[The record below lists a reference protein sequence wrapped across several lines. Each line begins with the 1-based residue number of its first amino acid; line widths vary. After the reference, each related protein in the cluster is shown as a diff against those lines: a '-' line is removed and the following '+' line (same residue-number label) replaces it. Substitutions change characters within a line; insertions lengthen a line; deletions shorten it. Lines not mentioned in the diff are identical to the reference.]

1 MTVIDDHPK
10 NSSMMTT
17 FLGIILGMFGISIMQ
32 LILAT
37 AMPFIV
43 TEIGGDYLYGWV
55 FSSYMLASLLTIP
68 VFSKL
73 ADLYGKKK
81 FYLLG
86 MGIFAIGTL
95 YGGFAPSMEHLI
107 VARVIQGLGAGMMIP
122 VSIALISD
130 LFPAEKRGA
139 MIGGLSFIQLLANIL
154 SPILGSVITK
164 QLGWHWIFY
173 ITLVMIVIA
182 MLLVARA
189 KQAAQV
195 SQGIRWSEIDLIG
208 GLVFGVFCALS
219 VSFSKA
225 VSGQS
230 KLGITGIL
238 LLVGAIITAVVLVWN
253 ERQHKDPIIKVAFFK
268 TKILRR
274 SILSSLVAGGIMY
287 GLVTILPLC
296 GVVLKQQG
304 FNIDESKILM
314 MFMLG
319 ITFGLL
325 MASRLVTKLHATFPK
340 VLWGA
345 SVLSAGLIYYA
356 ISVSNLLLFYIV
368 TGVLGLFLGGIM
380 ATLLI
385 NSQNA
390 VSSEDRTVLSGLVQL
405 GRYLGA
411 AIGVTIL
418 TGILPEISQ
427 ISASAQFLGAFG
439 MLVLIYILG
448 LVNEFI

>member
-1 MTVIDDHPK
+1 
-10 NSSMMTT
+10 MTT
-17 FLGIILGMFGISIMQ
+17 FIGIVLGMFGISIMQ
-32 LILAT
+32 LVLAT

-95 YGGFAPSMEHLI
+95 YGGLAPSMEHLI

-130 LFPAEKRGA
+130 LFPAEKRGV
-139 MIGGLSFIQLLANIL
+139 MIGGLSFIQLLANLL

-173 ITLVMIVIA
+173 ITLVMIVLA

-189 KQAAQV
+189 KQAAQT
-195 SQGIRWSEIDLIG
+195 SQSIRWSQIDLIG
-208 GLVFGVFCALS
+208 GLIFGIFCVLT
-219 VSFSKA
+219 VSFSNA
-225 VSGQS
+225 VSGQG
-230 KLGITGIL
+230 KLGMTGVL
-238 LLVGAIITAVVLVWN
+238 LLVGAIATAIILVWY
-253 ERQHKDPIIKVAFFK
+253 ERRHKDPIIKVTFFK
-268 TKILRR
+268 SKILRR
-274 SILSSLVAGGIMY
+274 SIISSLIAGGIMY

-314 MFMLG
+314 LFMLG

-325 MASRLVTKLHATFPK
+325 IASRLVTKLKGSFPK
-340 VLWGA
+340 AMWGV
-345 SVLSAGLIYYA
+345 SVLSAGIMYYA
-356 ISVSNLLLFYIV
+356 ISVSNLILFYIV

-411 AIGVTIL
+411 AVGVTIL

-427 ISASAQFLGAFG
+427 IISAAQFLGAFSL
-439 MLVLIYILG
+439 LVGIYILG
-448 LVNEFI
+448 LVNELA

>member
-1 MTVIDDHPK
+1 
-10 NSSMMTT
+10 
-17 FLGIILGMFGISIMQ
+17 
-32 LILAT
+32 
-37 AMPFIV
+37 
-43 TEIGGDYLYGWV
+43 V
-55 FSSYMLASLLTIP
+55 FSR
-68 VFSKL
+68 L

-81 FYLLG
+81 IYLLG

-95 YGGFAPSMEHLI
+95 YGGLAPSMEHLI

-130 LFPAEKRGA
+130 LFPPEKRGV
-139 MIGGLSFIQLLANIL
+139 MIGGLSFIQLLANLL

-173 ITLVMIVIA
+173 ITLVMIVGA
-182 MLLVARA
+182 MLLVSRA
-189 KQAAQV
+189 KQAAPT
-195 SQGIRWSEIDLIG
+195 SQGIRWSQIDLIG
-208 GLVFGVFCALS
+208 GLVFGVFCALT
-219 VSFSKA
+219 VSFSNV

-230 KLGITGIL
+230 KLGISGIL
-238 LLVGAIITAVVLVWN
+238 LLVGVITTAIILVWN
-253 ERQHKDPIIKVAFFK
+253 ERRHKDPIIKVAFFK

-274 SILSSLVAGGIMY
+274 SIISSLISGAIMY

-314 MFMLG
+314 LFMLG

-325 MASRLVTKLHATFPK
+325 IASRLVTKLTGSFPK
-340 VLWGA
+340 ALWGL
-345 SVLSAGLIYYA
+345 SVLSAGLMYYA
-356 ISVSNLLLFYIV
+356 ISASNLIMFYIV

-427 ISASAQFLGAFG
+427 ISSAAQFLGAFG
-439 MLVLIYILG
+439 LLLGIYILG
-448 LVNEFI
+448 LVNEMI

>member
-1 MTVIDDHPK
+1 MA
-10 NSSMMTT
+10 T
-17 FLGIILGMFGISIMQ
+17 FIGIVLGIFGISIMQ
-32 LILAT
+32 LVLAT

-86 MGIFAIGTL
+86 MGVFAIGTL
-95 YGGFAPSMEHLI
+95 YGGLAPSMEHLI

-173 ITLVMIVIA
+173 ITLVMIVVA

-189 KQAAQV
+189 KQATQV

-208 GLVFGVFCALS
+208 GLVFGVFCALT
-219 VSFSKA
+219 VSFSNA

-230 KLGITGIL
+230 KLGITGVL
-238 LLVGAIITAVVLVWN
+238 LLVGAIITAIILVWN
-253 ERQHKDPIIKVAFFK
+253 ERRHKDPIIKVAFFR

-274 SILSSLVAGGIMY
+274 SIISSLIAGGIMY

-314 MFMLG
+314 LFMLG

-325 MASRLVTKLHATFPK
+325 IASRLVTKLNATFSK

-345 SVLSAGLIYYA
+345 SVLSAGLMYYA
-356 ISVSNLLLFYIV
+356 ISVSNLLMFYIV
-368 TGVLGLFLGGIM
+368 TGILGLFLGGIM

-439 MLVLIYILG
+439 LLVGMYVLG
-448 LVNEFI
+448 MVNELI

>member
-1 MTVIDDHPK
+1 
-10 NSSMMTT
+10 MTT
-17 FLGIILGMFGISIMQ
+17 FIGIVLGMFGISIMQ
-32 LILAT
+32 LVLAT

-95 YGGFAPSMEHLI
+95 YGGLAPSMEHLI
-107 VARVIQGLGAGMMIP
+107 VARVIQGLGAGMMVP

-130 LFPAEKRGA
+130 LFPAEKRGS
-139 MIGGLSFIQLLANIL
+139 MIGGLSFIQLLANII

-164 QLGWHWIFY
+164 QLGRHWIFY
-173 ITLVMIVIA
+173 ITLVMVVVA
-182 MLLVARA
+182 MFFVARA
-189 KQAAQV
+189 KQATQD

-208 GLVFGVFCALS
+208 GLVFGVFCALT
-219 VSFSKA
+219 VSFSNA

-230 KLGITGIL
+230 NLGILGVL
-238 LLVGAIITAVVLVWN
+238 LLVGAIATAIILVWY
-253 ERQHKDPIIKVAFFK
+253 ERRHKDPIIKVTFFK
-268 TKILRR
+268 SKILRR
-274 SILSSLVAGGIMY
+274 SIISSLIAGGIMY

-314 MFMLG
+314 LFMLG

-325 MASRLVTKLHATFPK
+325 IASRLVTKLKGSFPK
-340 VLWGA
+340 TMWGV
-345 SVLSAGLIYYA
+345 SVLSAGIMYYA
-356 ISVSNLLLFYIV
+356 ISVSNLILFYIV

-411 AIGVTIL
+411 AVGVTIL

-427 ISASAQFLGAFG
+427 IISAAQFLGAFSL
-439 MLVLIYILG
+439 LVGIYILG
-448 LVNEFI
+448 LVNELA

>member
-1 MTVIDDHPK
+1 M
-10 NSSMMTT
+10 ST
-17 FLGIILGMFGISIMQ
+17 FIGIILGMFGISVMQ
-32 LILAT
+32 LILAI

-68 VFSKL
+68 IFSKL

-95 YGGFAPSMEHLI
+95 YGGLAPIMEHLI
-107 VARVIQGLGAGMMIP
+107 VARVIQGLGAGMMVPI
-122 VSIALISD
+122 SIALISD

-173 ITLVMIVIA
+173 ITLVMIVVA

-189 KQAAQV
+189 KQTAQV
-195 SQGIRWSEIDLIG
+195 SQSIRWSEIDLIG
-208 GLVFGVFCALS
+208 GLVFGVFCALT
-219 VSFSKA
+219 VSFSNA

-230 KLGITGIL
+230 KLGISGVL
-238 LLVGAIITAVVLVWN
+238 LLVGAITTAIILVWN
-253 ERQHKDPIIKVAFFK
+253 ERRHKAPIIKVAFFK
-268 TKILRR
+268 TRILRR
-274 SILSSLVAGGIMY
+274 SIISSLVAGGIMY

-296 GVVLKQQG
+296 GDVLKQQG
-304 FNIDESKILM
+304 FNIDESKLLM
-314 MFMLG
+314 LFMLG

-325 MASRLVTKLHATFPK
+325 IASRLVTKLNATFPK

-345 SVLSAGLIYYA
+345 SVLSAGLMYYA
-356 ISVSNLLLFYIV
+356 ISVSNLLMFYIV

-390 VSSEDRTVLSGLVQL
+390 VNSEDRTVLSGLVQL

-427 ISASAQFLGAFG
+427 ISGVAQFLGAFG
-439 MLVLIYILG
+439 LLVGMYILG
-448 LVNEFI
+448 LVNELI

>member
-1 MTVIDDHPK
+1 
-10 NSSMMTT
+10 MTT
-17 FLGIILGMFGISIMQ
+17 FIGIVLGMFGISIMQ
-32 LILAT
+32 LVLAT

-43 TEIGGDYLYGWV
+43 TEIGGDYLYGWI

-86 MGIFAIGTL
+86 MGLFAIGTL
-95 YGGFAPSMEHLI
+95 YGGLAPSMEHLI
-107 VARVIQGLGAGMMIP
+107 IARVIQGLGAGMMIP

-130 LFPAEKRGA
+130 LFPAEKRGV
-139 MIGGLSFIQLLANIL
+139 MIGGLSFIQLLANIV
-154 SPILGSVITK
+154 SPVLGSVITK

-173 ITLVMIVIA
+173 ITLVMVVVA
-182 MLLVARA
+182 MILVAKA
-189 KQAAQV
+189 KQTAQV
-195 SQGIRWSEIDLIG
+195 SQSIRWSEIDLIG
-208 GLVFGVFCALS
+208 GLVFGVFCALA
-219 VSFSKA
+219 VSFSNA
-225 VSGQS
+225 VSGQN
-230 KLGITGIL
+230 KLGITEVL
-238 LLVGAIITAVVLVWN
+238 LLVGAIITAIILVWN
-253 ERQHKDPIIKVAFFK
+253 ERRHKDPIIKVAFFK

-274 SILSSLVAGGIMY
+274 SIISSLIAGGIMY

-304 FNIDESKILM
+304 FNIDESNILM
-314 MFMLG
+314 LFMLG

-325 MASRLVTKLHATFPK
+325 IASRLVTKLKGNFPK
-340 VLWGA
+340 GLWGT
-345 SVLSAGLIYYA
+345 SVLSAGLMYFS
-356 ISVSNLLLFYIV
+356 ISASNLIMFAIV
-368 TGVLGLFLGGIM
+368 TCVLGLFLGGIM

-427 ISASAQFLGAFG
+427 ISAAAQFLGAFG
-439 MLVLIYILG
+439 LLVGIYVLG
-448 LVNEFI
+448 LVNELI

>member
-1 MTVIDDHPK
+1 
-10 NSSMMTT
+10 MTT
-17 FLGIILGMFGISIMQ
+17 FIGIVLGMFGISIMQ

-37 AMPFIV
+37 AMPFII

-86 MGIFAIGTL
+86 MGIFGMGTL
-95 YGGFAPSMEHLI
+95 YGGLAPSMEHLI
-107 VARVIQGLGAGMMIP
+107 VARVIQGLGAGMMVP

-173 ITLVMIVIA
+173 ITLVMILVA
-182 MLLVARA
+182 MLLVASV
-189 KQAAQV
+189 KQATQV
-195 SQGIRWSEIDLIG
+195 SQSIRWSEIDLIG
-208 GLVFGVFCALS
+208 GLVFGIFCALT
-219 VSFSKA
+219 VSFSNA

-230 KLGITGIL
+230 KLGITGVL
-238 LLVGAIITAVVLVWN
+238 LLVGAITTAIILVWN
-253 ERQHKDPIIKVAFFK
+253 ERRHKDPIIKVAFFR

-274 SILSSLVAGGIMY
+274 SIISSLVAGGIMY

-314 MFMLG
+314 LFMLC

-325 MASRLVTKLHATFPK
+325 IASRLVTKLNVTFPR
-340 VLWGA
+340 VLWGV
-345 SVLSAGLIYYA
+345 SVISAGLIYYA
-356 ISVSNLLLFYIV
+356 INVSNLPMFYIV

-385 NSQNA
+385 NSQNT
-390 VSSEDRTVLSGLVQL
+390 VTSEDRTVLSGLVQL

-418 TGILPEISQ
+418 TGILPEISL
-427 ISASAQFLGAFG
+427 ISNAGQFLGAFG
-439 MLVLIYILG
+439 LLVGIYIMG
-448 LVNEFI
+448 LVNELI

>member
-1 MTVIDDHPK
+1 
-10 NSSMMTT
+10 
-17 FLGIILGMFGISIMQ
+17 
-32 LILAT
+32 
-37 AMPFIV
+37 
-43 TEIGGDYLYGWV
+43 
-55 FSSYMLASLLTIP
+55 
-68 VFSKL
+68 
-73 ADLYGKKK
+73 
-81 FYLLG
+81 
-86 MGIFAIGTL
+86 
-95 YGGFAPSMEHLI
+95 
-107 VARVIQGLGAGMMIP
+107 MMIP

-130 LFPAEKRGA
+130 LFPAEKRGV
-139 MIGGLSFIQLLANIL
+139 MIGGLSFIQLLANLL

-173 ITLVMIVIA
+173 ITLVMIVLA

-189 KQAAQV
+189 KQAAQT
-195 SQGIRWSEIDLIG
+195 SQGIRWSQIDLIG
-208 GLVFGVFCALS
+208 GLVFGIFCALT
-219 VSFSKA
+219 VSFSNA
-225 VSGQS
+225 VSGQG
-230 KLGITGIL
+230 KLGMTGIL
-238 LLVGAIITAVVLVWN
+238 LLIGAIATAIILVWN
-253 ERQHKDPIIKVAFFK
+253 ERRHKDPIIKVAFFK

-274 SILSSLVAGGIMY
+274 SIISSLIAGGIMY

-314 MFMLG
+314 LFMLG

-325 MASRLVTKLHATFPK
+325 IASRLVTKLKGSFPK
-340 VLWGA
+340 AMWGI
-345 SVLSAGLIYYA
+345 SVLSAGLMYYA
-356 ISVSNLLLFYIV
+356 ISASNLIMFYIV

-418 TGILPEISQ
+418 TGILPEVSQ
-427 ISASAQFLGAFG
+427 ISAAAQFLGAFG
-439 MLVLIYILG
+439 LLVGIYFIG
-448 LVNEFI
+448 LVNELA

>member
-1 MTVIDDHPK
+1 
-10 NSSMMTT
+10 MTT
-17 FLGIILGMFGISIMQ
+17 FIGIVLGMFGISIMQ
-32 LILAT
+32 LVLAT

-73 ADLYGKKK
+73 ADLYRKKK

-95 YGGFAPSMEHLI
+95 YGGLAPSMEHLI
-107 VARVIQGLGAGMMIP
+107 VARVIQGLGAGMMVP

-139 MIGGLSFIQLLANIL
+139 MIGGLSFIQLLANII

-173 ITLVMIVIA
+173 ITLVMVVVA
-182 MLLVARA
+182 MFFVARA
-189 KQAAQV
+189 KQATQD

-208 GLVFGVFCALS
+208 GLVFGVFCALT
-219 VSFSKA
+219 VSFSNA

-230 KLGITGIL
+230 NLGILGVL
-238 LLVGAIITAVVLVWN
+238 LLVGSITTAILLVWN
-253 ERQHKDPIIKVAFFK
+253 ERRHKDPIIKVAFFK

-274 SILSSLVAGGIMY
+274 SIISSLIAGGIMY
-287 GLVTILPLC
+287 GLITILPLC

-314 MFMLG
+314 LFMLG

-325 MASRLVTKLHATFPK
+325 IASRLVTKTNANFPK
-340 VLWGA
+340 ILWGA
-345 SVLSAGLIYYA
+345 SVLSAGLMYYA
-356 ISVSNLLLFYIV
+356 ISVSSLLMFYIV

-427 ISASAQFLGAFG
+427 ISAAAQFLGAFSL
-439 MLVLIYILG
+439 LVGIYILG
-448 LVNEFI
+448 LVNELA

>member
-1 MTVIDDHPK
+1 
-10 NSSMMTT
+10 MTT
-17 FLGIILGMFGISIMQ
+17 FIGIVLGMFGISIMQ
-32 LILAT
+32 LVLAT

-95 YGGFAPSMEHLI
+95 YGGLAPSMEHLI

-130 LFPAEKRGA
+130 LFPAEKRGV
-139 MIGGLSFIQLLANIL
+139 MIGGLSFIQLLANLL

-173 ITLVMIVIA
+173 ITLVMIVLA

-189 KQAAQV
+189 KQAAQT
-195 SQGIRWSEIDLIG
+195 SQSIRWSQIDLIG
-208 GLVFGVFCALS
+208 GLIFGIFCVLT
-219 VSFSKA
+219 VSFSNA
-225 VSGQS
+225 VSGQG
-230 KLGITGIL
+230 KLGMTGVL
-238 LLVGAIITAVVLVWN
+238 LLVGAIATAIILVWH
-253 ERQHKDPIIKVAFFK
+253 ERRHKDPIIKVTFFK
-268 TKILRR
+268 SKILRR
-274 SILSSLVAGGIMY
+274 SIISSLIAGGIMY

-314 MFMLG
+314 LFMLG

-325 MASRLVTKLHATFPK
+325 IASRLVTKLKGSFPK
-340 VLWGA
+340 AMWGV
-345 SVLSAGLIYYA
+345 SVLSAGIMYYA
-356 ISVSNLLLFYIV
+356 ISVSNLILFYIV

-411 AIGVTIL
+411 AVGVTIL

-427 ISASAQFLGAFG
+427 IISAAQFLGAFSL
-439 MLVLIYILG
+439 LVGIYILG
-448 LVNEFI
+448 LVNELA